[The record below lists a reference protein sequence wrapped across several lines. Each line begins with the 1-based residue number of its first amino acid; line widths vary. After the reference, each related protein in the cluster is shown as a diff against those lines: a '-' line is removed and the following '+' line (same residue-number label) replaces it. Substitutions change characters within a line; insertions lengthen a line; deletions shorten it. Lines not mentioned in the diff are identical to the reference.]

1 MNPLSAIYSKVSNFP
16 FIFALVLVWIYFW
29 VNGPAHFPNWSESYS
44 PLMLTYLGMTVLF
57 LFFAK
62 RQTETQIQ
70 SPISRSMISF
80 SMFFIITLLFLSTV
94 SLLGLYSHPEFDQ
107 SLFWPTFIIQIF
119 VVATAEELMFRG
131 VLLPYI
137 GVILQAVLFAAW
149 HAYAYQI
156 IYYNLTWE
164 TLNWP
169 AALMAFV
176 MGVLLGIIAKDKR
189 FGLPATIAI
198 HGVFNAWSLGALAL

>member
-1 MNPLSAIYSKVSNFP
+1 MNPLAALYTKVSNFP

-29 VNGPAHFPNWSESYS
+29 INGPAHFPNWSDSYS

-62 RQTETQIQ
+62 RQTEVELQN
-70 SPISRSMISF
+70 PISRSMVIF
-80 SMFFIITLLFLSTV
+80 TMFFIATLLLLSTV

-131 VLLPYI
+131 VLLPYV
-137 GVILQAVLFAAW
+137 GVVLQGAAFALW

-156 IYYNLTWE
+156 IYYDLTWA
-164 TLNWP
+164 TLNYP
-169 AALMAFV
+169 AVIMAFV
-176 MGVLLGIIAKDKR
+176 MGILLGIIAKDKR
-189 FGLPATIAI
+189 FGLPACIAL
-198 HGVFNAWSLGALAL
+198 HGSFNLWSTGCIGL